1 LTARNVALITF
12 LLLLAAFSSAATKQN
27 ALRIKVLDSETHSF
41 RIDDNNE
48 VPKNCDGLNYDA
60 YCHSSKTAQVINTL
74 LVQVGDDPPY
84 RVSCAIDTK
93 WSKCVPL
100 EKGETFDARKEK
112 RGITVYYIDDRG
124 KLCKQLYTYVG
135 GEGSR
140 SETTATSLGQSNP
153 AGPVAATPSV
163 AAAAK
168 QTGNAATA
176 RVKCSFTSAPAGAEV
191 ILDGRFI
198 GSTPSEVSLD
208 AGTHSV
214 LISLPGFIPW
224 NRDLL
229 VSRESEL
236 AVNAVLQ
243 KAQ

>member
-1 LTARNVALITF
+1 M
-12 LLLLAAFSSAATKQN
+12 
-27 ALRIKVLDSETHSF
+27 LDSETHSF

-60 YCHSSKTAQVINTL
+60 YCHSSKNAQVINTL

-84 RVSCAIDTK
+84 RVSCAIETK

-100 EKGETFDARKEK
+100 EKGEMFDARQEK
-112 RGITVYYIDDRG
+112 RGITVYYVDDRG

-135 GEGSR
+135 GEGGHP
-140 SETTATSLGQSNP
+140 EVTTTKVGQGKP
-153 AGPVAATPSV
+153 IGAATVTPSL
-163 AAAAK
+163 AAQAP
-168 QTGNAATA
+168 GNAAA
-176 RVKCSFTSAPAGAEV
+176 ERVKCSFTSEPAGAEV

-198 GSTPSEVSLD
+198 GSTPSAVSLD

-214 LISLPGFIPW
+214 VISLPGFIPW

-236 AVNAVLQ
+236 TVNAVLQ